1 MQFMDN
7 LDLVVNVPVS
17 FHVVTLDINSSQQVL
32 IKGARVS
39 AFQNKACVF
48 VEILLCGHFTNAELL
63 WAQLGE
69 KKNLD
74 VHIQSQRLCYTKP
87 GCLWVSIWA
96 VRPMAVMH
104 VCICVHCLCA
114 CASFSMCM
122 HMHACVC
129 WLPNVESRKRKRLDG
144 WRGVYLFITQR
155 PPWFQGDMATLV
167 LGPSALVCLW
177 PALALPKPSALTSS
191 APFSLLRLLFIL
203 FHLDPAQAFTVAFTY
218 CVCACTVSFFLL
230 LWLFRWHITHCKNES
245 FCHLFIILCWL
256 NKTQHVC
263 FTCRCIGE
271 SRLNVREALLEN
283 SLCHS
288 HLLDF
293 ISQPTSLYC

>member
-17 FHVVTLDINSSQQVL
+17 FHVVTLDINLSQQVL

-144 WRGVYLFITQR
+144 WRGCLFIHYPAASVVSGGHGNTC
-155 PPWFQGDMATLV
+155 P
-167 LGPSALVCLW
+167 GPFSTGLFVACFGPAKAFSSHLLCSLLSSSSAFYSFSFGPRSGFYCCVHLLCLRLYCFFLSALV
-177 PALALPKPSALTSS
+177 T
-191 APFSLLRLLFIL
+191 F
-203 FHLDPAQAFTVAFTY
+203 
-218 CVCACTVSFFLL
+218 
-230 LWLFRWHITHCKNES
+230 
-245 FCHLFIILCWL
+245 
-256 NKTQHVC
+256 
-263 FTCRCIGE
+263 
-271 SRLNVREALLEN
+271 
-283 SLCHS
+283 
-288 HLLDF
+288 
-293 ISQPTSLYC
+293 